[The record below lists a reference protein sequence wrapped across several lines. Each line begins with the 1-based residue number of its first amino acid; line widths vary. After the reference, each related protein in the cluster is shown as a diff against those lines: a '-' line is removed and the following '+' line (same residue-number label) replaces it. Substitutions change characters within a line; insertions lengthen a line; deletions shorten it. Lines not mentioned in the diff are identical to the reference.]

1 MLFGIFPYGDLAI
14 PHPPYFNPLIHFRQH
29 GLVGTL
35 FVLWVIIRHDLILL
49 LTLFHLRPPGAVSVD
64 PCVSDTPVLVGF
76 RDGPSLCGAPC
87 TSPQGAR
94 LLMPESREAGSGCW
108 VGSGPRDTPSFR
120 PSQPTGKGS
129 VCVNRPCV
137 CSRVCVFRGNRRS
150 VFRHTC
156 IHGDAVTSYLCLPG
170 GRRLLMGTQRRGLW
184 GWLPSWVLGS
194 RWDLKP

>member
-1 MLFGIFPYGDLAI
+1 MLFGIFPYGDLAV

-35 FVLWVIIRHDLILL
+35 FVLWVIIQHDLILL
-49 LTLFHLRPPGAVSVD
+49 LTLLHLRPPGAVSVD

-137 CSRVCVFRGNRRS
+137 CSRVSAYSVGTAVLCSGTPAFTVTPSRLTCVFLG
-150 VFRHTC
+150 
-156 IHGDAVTSYLCLPG
+156 AG
-170 GRRLLMGTQRRGLW
+170 GY
-184 GWLPSWVLGS
+184 
-194 RWDLKP
+194 